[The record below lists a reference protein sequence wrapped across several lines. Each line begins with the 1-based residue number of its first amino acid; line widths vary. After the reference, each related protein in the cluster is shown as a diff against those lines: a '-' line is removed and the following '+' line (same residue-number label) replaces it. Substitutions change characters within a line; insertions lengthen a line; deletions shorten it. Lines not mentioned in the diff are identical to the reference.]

1 MVGTEWVSIIRTVG
15 WGGEL
20 IMMGLQELNDHPM
33 TSENRIVRIRL
44 IIRMA
49 PFEKRQP
56 VLDWL

>member
-15 WGGEL
+15 WGGEP
-20 IMMGLQELNDHPM
+20 IMMGLQEHNDHPM
-33 TSENRIVRIRL
+33 ASENRIVRIRL